1 MSSDVAVPRSSWLVP
16 LLAWLIL
23 ALHFIVG
30 LNVAVDHVASV
41 VLMATVFSA
50 VYHAE
55 LIAHWLGEP
64 LGTLVLAV
72 SVTVIEVAL
81 IVSMMIAGGPDK
93 AFLARDTVF
102 AAVILICNGIIGLCL
117 LAGGMRHREQDFRA
131 LGASAALAVLATLTI
146 LTLVLPNF
154 TTTAP
159 GPSFSPLQL
168 VFAGTV
174 SLILYMS
181 FIFVQTV
188 RHRDYFLPV
197 DGGSSETHAPPPNT
211 RTAVISLLL
220 LPAALIAIVGIAKSL
235 TPALE
240 AGVAKA
246 GIPEPVVGIVIAAVV
261 LLPEGVACFRAARL
275 NRLQTSMNLA
285 LGSALCSIGLTI
297 PAVAIISLVLGRP
310 LILGLDAKEEVLL
323 ALTLLL
329 CVITLGAGRT
339 TVLQGIVHLVVFAAF
354 LFVAIVP

>member
-1 MSSDVAVPRSSWLVP
+1 
-16 LLAWLIL
+16 
-23 ALHFIVG
+23 
-30 LNVAVDHVASV
+30 
-41 VLMATVFSA
+41 
-50 VYHAE
+50 
-55 LIAHWLGEP
+55 
-64 LGTLVLAV
+64 
-72 SVTVIEVAL
+72 
-81 IVSMMIAGGPDK
+81 
-93 AFLARDTVF
+93 
-102 AAVILICNGIIGLCL
+102 
-117 LAGGMRHREQDFRA
+117 
-131 LGASAALAVLATLTI
+131 
-146 LTLVLPNF
+146 
-154 TTTAP
+154 
-159 GPSFSPLQL
+159 
-168 VFAGTV
+168 
-174 SLILYMS
+174 
-181 FIFVQTV
+181 
-188 RHRDYFLPV
+188 
-197 DGGSSETHAPPPNT
+197 
-211 RTAVISLLL
+211 VISLLL

-261 LLPEGVACFRAARL
+261 LLPEGVASFRAARL